1 MILRNLL
8 DPRLNE
14 DKSKQAVCFHL
25 IEFRNESKMN
35 PRSKKIIVADIG
47 GTYTRLAAFEVYSP
61 RALDLIESIAFE
73 TERFNSFDDLLDHME
88 ESSFKNAL
96 KDVDII
102 VIAAAGSVQSPDE
115 SELTN
120 ADWSIS
126 LKTAKNKFGHTT
138 FFLINDFVAQAYG
151 CLSSV
156 GRSAKQIKTGKLNY
170 EDTVAVVGAGTGL
183 GQCSLRSESGQKY
196 VHVPSEGG
204 RVIFPF
210 LGREEIKFQQ
220 FVISEVGLTQVTGDD
235 ILSGRGLSLLHK
247 YLTGK
252 VLSPAEISKEISP
265 DSETARWFSLFY
277 GRACRNYALTV
288 LSLGGLFIS
297 GGLACRNPYLVDCDT
312 FKEEFTSSTTKGNL
326 LADIPIFL
334 IEDSRIGLWG
344 GAIYGILK
352 IQEQIF

>member
-1 MILRNLL
+1 L
-8 DPRLNE
+8 DRRLNE

-35 PRSKKIIVADIG
+35 PRSKKIIVSDIG
-47 GTYTRLAAFEVYSP
+47 GTYSRIAAFEVNSP
-61 RALDLIESIAFE
+61 QALDLIESIAFE
-73 TERFNSFDDLLDHME
+73 TDRFNSFDDLLDHLE
-88 ESSFKNAL
+88 ESSFKNSL
-96 KDVDII
+96 KGAKII
-102 VIAAAGSVQSPDE
+102 VIAVAGPVQSPDE

-120 ADWSIS
+120 LDWPIN
-126 LKTAKNKFGHTT
+126 LETAKNKYGKTT

-151 CLSSV
+151 CLSTV

-170 EDTVAVVGAGTGL
+170 EDTIAVVGAGTGL
-183 GQCSLRSESGQKY
+183 GHCSLRSESSRKY
-196 VHVPSEGG
+196 VHMPSEGG

-210 LGREEIKFQQ
+210 LGPEEIKFQQ
-220 FVISEVGLTQVTGDD
+220 FVISEVGLPQVTGDD

-252 VLSPAEISKEISP
+252 VLSPAEISREISP

-277 GRACRNYALTV
+277 GRTCRNYVLTV

-297 GGLACRNPYLVDCDT
+297 GGLVGRNPYLVDCDT
-312 FKEEFTSSTTKGNL
+312 FKEEFTNSATKGNL

-344 GAIYGILK
+344 AAIYGILK
-352 IQEQIF
+352 FQEKIF